1 MIERYTDRD
10 RAVSIT
16 VTHVLTIGITT
27 ILIAGLLTS
36 AGTMLETETER
47 STEASLETIG
57 EQMANE
63 IGNVD
68 RIAATSG
75 DDVTITADHPRTVA
89 NSRYTVELGED
100 CEAPL
105 LDGSTDCLIL
115 SASNTNVV
123 VHVPIKTEE
132 NIDYGSSA
140 RGGTIEIVYDGSA
153 DEISIRSWS
162 Q

>member
-1 MIERYTDRD
+1 MIERYTKRD

-36 AGTMLETETER
+36 AGAMLETETQR
-47 STEASLETIG
+47 STDASLETIG
-57 EQMANE
+57 ERMADE

-68 RIAATSG
+68 QIATTGSG
-75 DDVTITADHPRTVA
+75 NVNITTDHPRTVS
-89 NSRYTVELGED
+89 NSRYTVEVAED

-105 LDGSTDCLIL
+105 LDGTADCLIL
-115 SASNTNVV
+115 TASNTNVV
-123 VHVPIKTEE
+123 VHVPIKT
-132 NIDYGSSA
+132 NADIDTTSSA